1 MHLEVRNQFAN
12 LGIFIIEW
20 YLAWTQSVLRC
31 LSSEAGRVGQLLVRI
46 GLLHH
51 SHRWSSSIG
60 QYAHAIVCQVWIC
73 CMLKV
78 LRQLDLS
85 LYASDVA
92 RCRVRSVHLQGLVVL
107 RVKRLH
113 VAVGLKL
120 LLHGRVLGVNIDL
133 QFLFSRVQA
142 MVGCEGDHSRSGHH
156 Q

>member
-1 MHLEVRNQFAN
+1 
-12 LGIFIIEW
+12 
-20 YLAWTQSVLRC
+20 
-31 LSSEAGRVGQLLVRI
+31 
-46 GLLHH
+46 
-51 SHRWSSSIG
+51 
-60 QYAHAIVCQVWIC
+60 
-73 CMLKV
+73 MLKV